1 MARNNHLITRE
12 IRVGKASAEED
23 LDLLFD
29 CFVDSPAM
37 AEVLDLQSNASIL
50 AGRTGSGKSAII
62 QYIHRNKKTS
72 LMSPAEMA
80 MTYISNSDVMR
91 FLNDIGADLAL
102 FFQVIWKHALLVEF
116 IRLKY
121 RITDEGNSQN
131 WVRTIFERFSTDRS
145 KERAL
150 SYLEKYAGTLWVT
163 MDENIRQLTANYEEK
178 ILTELGVDITKFV
191 SKVGYGANM
200 SQQNKSEYVARVR
213 KVINAEQLQDLS
225 KVITLL
231 SEGSSNSMES
241 HYILVDNLDDRWVDE
256 GIKYKLINALIEAVG
271 KFRQIRNLKII
282 VALRSDVIERSIQ
295 ENTDSGFQREKF
307 RDKLVTI
314 EWTEKQLKEL
324 INKRISSTF
333 RRKYSPQRQVLF
345 EDIFVQ
351 KVRNQ
356 HPFDYMVERTL
367 LRPRDL
373 IAFTNECLDVANN
386 RIEIAPSNVYDAE
399 TKYSQVRLEAL
410 VDEWRVAYPS
420 LKYALNLVRGRE
432 WSFHLNEIS
441 DAVLDNCALD
451 ISGHEKST
459 HDPVVRAATALIE
472 HPSGQARL
480 NFKRTVAAMLYRTGS
495 VGLKLSKTDPV
506 IYSHLSSVVVTP
518 NDIPDDAGIR
528 VVWMLSS
535 ALRMIDRSKKRTS

>member
-282 VALRSDVIERSIQ
+282 VALRSDVIER
-295 ENTDSGFQREKF
+295 
-307 RDKLVTI
+307 
-314 EWTEKQLKEL
+314 
-324 INKRISSTF
+324 
-333 RRKYSPQRQVLF
+333 
-345 EDIFVQ
+345 
-351 KVRNQ
+351 
-356 HPFDYMVERTL
+356 
-367 LRPRDL
+367 
-373 IAFTNECLDVANN
+373 
-386 RIEIAPSNVYDAE
+386 
-399 TKYSQVRLEAL
+399 
-410 VDEWRVAYPS
+410 
-420 LKYALNLVRGRE
+420 
-432 WSFHLNEIS
+432 
-441 DAVLDNCALD
+441 
-451 ISGHEKST
+451 
-459 HDPVVRAATALIE
+459 
-472 HPSGQARL
+472 
-480 NFKRTVAAMLYRTGS
+480 
-495 VGLKLSKTDPV
+495 
-506 IYSHLSSVVVTP
+506 
-518 NDIPDDAGIR
+518 
-528 VVWMLSS
+528 
-535 ALRMIDRSKKRTS
+535 